1 MGHFWHGA
9 GVGLGGPLSVLGGD
23 NEEASRVLL
32 IKSERESDSE
42 KQKVVGHYI
51 GGEERIMEE
60 GRSELQAEIQHLEEV
75 DSYQFD
81 P

>member
-1 MGHFWHGA
+1 VRA
-9 GVGLGGPLSVLGGD
+9 T
-23 NEEASRVLL
+23 A
-32 IKSERESDSE
+32 KSKKWLDII
-42 KQKVVGHYI
+42 I

-60 GRSELQAEIQHLEEV
+60 GRSELQAEIQHLEEL